1 VQDTGWSTHLPAGTG
16 LLRFSNY
23 EEAID
28 GLNRIAADWTLH
40 SKRATEIAREHFDA
54 RAVLPRFL
62 EIACA

>member
-1 VQDTGWSTHLPAGTG
+1 
-16 LLRFSNY
+16 LRFSNFD
-23 EEAID
+23 EALD
-28 GLNRIAADWTLH
+28 GLDRIAADWAQH